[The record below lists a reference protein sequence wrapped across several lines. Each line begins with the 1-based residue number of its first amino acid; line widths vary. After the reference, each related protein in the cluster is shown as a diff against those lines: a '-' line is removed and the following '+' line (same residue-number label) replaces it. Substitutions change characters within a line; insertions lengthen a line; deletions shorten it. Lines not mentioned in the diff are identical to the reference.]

1 MKFVYS
7 RYSIPEKE
15 KNLERFLEIVP
26 GFLSWS
32 IIIGMAILSFASPV
46 AAAVIMIAF
55 ILYWVLRLLYMN
67 IFLTLSYLRLAI
79 DKGTDWMKCVE
90 DVDRRQMVSE
100 GWFTQLEKKFL
111 TGFTQDSNFKVRIKH
126 KISALIRRGQLETL
140 KKSGLFP
147 PASKDIYHL
156 VIITVILEPREVI
169 EPGLVGIKKGSY
181 PSARILV
188 VIAMEDSASAE
199 VKKDMEALQKQY
211 NSDFLD
217 CLVVTHPNNIEG
229 EARVKGANAS
239 YAARRAAAYFA
250 AREIPYE
257 NIIVSC
263 FDADSV
269 PRPDYFS
276 CLTYHFMVTPGRTAA
291 SYQPIPVYH
300 NNIWE
305 VPSFARIIDIGTSF
319 FQLIEATNPRKLVT
333 FSSHSMSFKALV
345 DVGYWPVDMISDDSA
360 IFWKAL
366 IHYDGNYRAIPM
378 YTTVS
383 MDIATGGTF
392 FKTFSNIY
400 RQKRRWAWGVE
411 NFPIVI
417 RAFIKNRRIPL
428 YDRFSYSCKLLDAFV
443 SWATWSFLL
452 AFVSWLPALF
462 AGKEFA
468 STTVYYIAP
477 RIQGAIFVLASFGV
491 VVCMIISLRLLPK
504 EKAGDDLSKRLVH
517 VLEWF
522 SIPFIVLFLSAIPA
536 LDAQTRLLFGRY
548 MEFWVTEKSRNK

>member
-1 MKFVYS
+1 MNFIYS
-7 RYSIPEKE
+7 RYKIPKNEKI
-15 KNLERFLEIVP
+15 LERFLEIVP
-26 GFLSWS
+26 GSLSWLV
-32 IIIGMAILSFASPV
+32 IIGMTVLSFTKPL

-79 DKGTDWMKCVE
+79 EEGTDWMKCIE
-90 DVDRRQMVSE
+90 NVDLRQIDNGYLLKQRGS
-100 GWFTQLEKKFL
+100 FKDNIKK
-111 TGFTQDSNFKVRIKH
+111 S
-126 KISALIRRGQLETL
+126 ISGLIHSGQLETL
-140 KKSGLFP
+140 KESGLLP
-147 PASKDIYHL
+147 PSSKDIYHL
-156 VIITVILEPREVI
+156 VIIPAIREARDVL
-169 EPGLVGIKKGSY
+169 EPGLLGIKNGSY
-181 PSARILV
+181 PSSRVLV
-188 VIAMEDSASAE
+188 VIALEDSASAQ
-199 VKKDMEALQKQY
+199 VKADMDALQQQY
-211 NSDFLD
+211 KSDFLD
-217 CLVVTHPNNIEG
+217 CLVVIHPNNIEG
-229 EARVKGANAS
+229 EARVKGANAT
-239 YAARRAAAYFA
+239 YAAMRAAVYFDE
-250 AREIPYE
+250 RKIPYE

-276 CLTYHFMVTPGRTAA
+276 CLTYHFMITPGRTAA

-345 DVGYWPVDMISDDSA
+345 DVGYWPVDMVSDDSA

-366 IHYDGNYRAIPM
+366 IHYEGNYRVVPM

-383 MDIATGGTF
+383 MDIATGDTF
-392 FKTFSNIY
+392 LKTFSNIY
-400 RQKRRWAWGVE
+400 KQKRRWAWGVE
-411 NFPIVI
+411 NFPIVL
-417 RAFIKNRRIPL
+417 RAFLGNTRIPL
-428 YDRFSYSCKLLDAFV
+428 YDRFSYTCKLLDAFV

-452 AFVSWLPALF
+452 AFVGWLPALF

-477 RIQGAIFVLASFGV
+477 RIQGSIFTLASFGV

-504 EKAGDDLSKRLVH
+504 EKAGGDVLKRLVH
-517 VLEWF
+517 VLEWLA
-522 SIPFIVLFLSAIPA
+522 IPIIVLFLSAIPA

-548 MEFWVTEKSRNK
+548 MEFWVTEKSRA

>member
-1 MKFVYS
+1 MNFIYS
-7 RYSIPEKE
+7 RYKIPEKE

-32 IIIGMAILSFASPV
+32 VIIGMTILSFATPV

-79 DKGTDWMKCVE
+79 DEGTDWMKCVE
-90 DVDRRQMVSE
+90 DVDRRRMTSE
-100 GWFTQLEKKFL
+100 GWFTQ
-111 TGFTQDSNFKVRIKH
+111 DSDFRERIRNT
-126 KISALIRRGQLETL
+126 ISALIRRGQLDTL
-140 KKSGLFP
+140 KKSKLLP
-147 PASKDIYHL
+147 PVSTDIYHL
-156 VIITVILEPREVI
+156 VIITVIREAREVI

-181 PSARILV
+181 PPTRILV
-188 VIAMEDSASAE
+188 VIALEDSASAE
-199 VKKDMEALQKQY
+199 VKADIKALQKQY

-217 CLVVTHPNNIEG
+217 CMVVIHPNNIEG

-239 YAARRAAAYFA
+239 YAARRAAAYFD
-250 AREIPYE
+250 ARKIPYE

-345 DVGYWPVDMISDDSA
+345 DVGYWPVDMVSDDSA

-366 IHYDGNYRAIPM
+366 IHYDGNYRVVPM

-383 MDIATGGTF
+383 MDIATGSTF
-392 FKTFSNIY
+392 LKIFKNIY
-400 RQKRRWAWGVE
+400 KQKRRWAWGVE
-411 NFPIVI
+411 NFPIVL
-417 RAFIKNRRIPL
+417 RAFLKNTRIPL
-428 YDRFSYSCKLLDAFV
+428 YDRFSYTCKLLDAFV

-452 AFVSWLPALF
+452 VFVSWLPALF

-468 STTVYYIAP
+468 SSTVYYIAP
-477 RIQGAIFVLASFGV
+477 RIQGSIFTLASFGI

-504 EKAGDDLSKRLVH
+504 EKAGNDLFKRLVH
-517 VLEWF
+517 VLEWLA
-522 SIPFIVLFLSAIPA
+522 IPLIVLLLSAIPA

-548 MEFWVTEKSRNK
+548 MEFWVTEKSGKK